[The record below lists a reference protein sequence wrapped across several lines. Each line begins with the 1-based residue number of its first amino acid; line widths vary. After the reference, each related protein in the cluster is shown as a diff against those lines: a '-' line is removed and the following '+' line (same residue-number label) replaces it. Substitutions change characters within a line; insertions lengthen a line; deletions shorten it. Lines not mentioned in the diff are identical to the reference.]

1 MGQGILYGGSVVSIS
16 VVRARAMQELYS
28 GQHEPGMGVLAQH
41 KKRTEAHQAI
51 DDLQVAVTGRVF
63 GNSSDL
69 SSSRGRVRE
78 RNGPRLTHQR
88 SDTVSIFTIDGHRAS
103 AGFQQNLDRLRRVHP
118 RGEPQRSNPV
128 HRLLRGVQR
137 VQRYVA
143 VFHEHPEDV
152 QPVRRHK

>member
-1 MGQGILYGGSVVSIS
+1 MEVRWFLSRWSGHAPCKSYIRGNMNQEWVCWPSI
-16 VVRARAMQELYS
+16 
-28 GQHEPGMGVLAQH
+28 
-41 KKRTEAHQAI
+41 KKRSVAHQAI

-88 SDTVSIFTIDGHRAS
+88 SDTVSIFTIDGHRAP